1 LIKMLTH
8 IVDRCRRFI
17 INKLGGVTREEA
29 VVNNYR
35 VEHVTYPTIK
45 LARELYSIIDAQYAD
60 EELNCIKKELAT
72 DIGEAMLDMGLLK
85 FTYEPDEWG
94 VRVRADLE
102 VVDKRDKSI

>member
-1 LIKMLTH
+1 MIKILTP
-8 IVDRCRRFI
+8 IMARCRRFI
-17 INKLGGVTREEA
+17 INKLGGVPREEA
-29 VVNNYR
+29 VVNNYKI
-35 VEHVTYPTIK
+35 EHVTYPTIK

-60 EELNCIKKELAT
+60 EELNRIKRELAT

>member
-8 IVDRCRRFI
+8 IMDRCRRFI
-17 INKLGGVTREEA
+17 INKLGGVPREEA

-45 LARELYSIIDAQYAD
+45 LAREYECEYD
-60 EELNCIKKELAT
+60 EEIISYAERELARKFG
-72 DIGEAMLDMGLLK
+72 ISLLETNLIQIK
-85 FTYEPDEWG
+85 RHRGHEG
-94 VRVRADLE
+94 NVVLRAVLE

>member
-1 LIKMLTH
+1 MLTY

-45 LARELYSIIDAQYAD
+45 LAREY
-60 EELNCIKKELAT
+60 ECPWHE
-72 DIGEAMLDMGLLK
+72 EAMIDRVKIEMCAAFGISLLQNGLIQIKQHRGHGDNIVL
-85 FTYEPDEWG
+85 
-94 VRVRADLE
+94 RAVLE